1 MTIKNI
7 LKKKETNLIFVILFL
22 VILISSVNRTFLTFQ
37 NITDILRSYAVY
49 GTVAL
54 GMLLVIITGGIDV
67 SVGSMAAAITVVV
80 GNFMVYIGGNV
91 FIVVIV
97 SCATGIVFSLI
108 NGFLIAKLNIPAIVV
123 TLGTLS
129 IFRGVELFITGGS
142 WITAIPQWFIDFG
155 KIKIVGIPVQIFFW
169 ILAGGITY
177 FALNYTRF
185 GRGVYAYGGNPE
197 AATRIGF
204 SNKKTILLVWTFL
217 GFMVGLASFMHL
229 SIIRHVDPNA
239 FSSFELTVIAACV
252 LGGANIMGGEGS
264 VVGSFLGVILLAV
277 VENGLI
283 LTHISPYWHKVI
295 VGAVV
300 LTAVTTDVIQI
311 KRREHRMAKIDVDEN
326 Y

>member
-80 GNFMVYIGGNV
+80 GNFMVHIGGNV

-169 ILAGGITY
+169 IIAGGITY
-177 FALNYTRF
+177 FVLNYTRF

-197 AATRIGF
+197 AATRVGF
-204 SNKKTILLVWTFL
+204 SNTRTILLVWTFL

-229 SIIRHVDPNA
+229 SIVR
-239 FSSFELTVIAACV
+239 AC
-252 LGGANIMGGEGS
+252 
-264 VVGSFLGVILLAV
+264 
-277 VENGLI
+277 
-283 LTHISPYWHKVI
+283 
-295 VGAVV
+295 
-300 LTAVTTDVIQI
+300 
-311 KRREHRMAKIDVDEN
+311 
-326 Y
+326 